1 MELNIIKNFGLVFN
15 MKIYKIMLVV
25 VFIVGMGILTPLTAV
40 FADSSA
46 DVDVKI
52 TGVDEQP
59 IPDWHVRK
67 NDRIEIQARLYDYD
81 WHIFWSDSWTA
92 LHGRFLTLEVYNS
105 TNALIHTGKA
115 ITNLWTSNANF
126 NIFRL
131 NQSGT
136 YKAKLSYAGDRI
148 YKSCTTTFNIYVS
161 DDSAPEY
168 DDTKV
173 TAPDELVVTEGDDVQ
188 IQARLYEYQELYF
201 IDDYTRWHP
210 LHGRFLDMIVVNSN
224 GETVHKDRAMTNLW
238 TYNANFDVFKLN
250 ESGDYLCYINY
261 TGNLKPSMKEF
272 KIRVN
277 PKN

>member
-1 MELNIIKNFGLVFN
+1 MDVNKK
-15 MKIYKIMLVV
+15 MMLVLV
-25 VFIVGMGILTPLTAV
+25 CIVGMGILTPLTAV
-40 FADSSA
+40 FADSEYG
-46 DVDVKI
+46 DVKI
-52 TGVDEQP
+52 TGVDELP

-67 NDRIEIQARLYDYD
+67 NDRIEIQARLWNYD
-81 WHIFWSDSWTA
+81 WHVLWSDNWTT
-92 LHGRFLTLEVYNS
+92 LHGHFLTLEVYDSNN
-105 TNALIHTGKA
+105 TKIHTGEA
-115 ITNLWTSNANF
+115 MTNLWTANANF

-131 NQSGT
+131 NKSGT
-136 YKAKLSYAGDRI
+136 YTAKLI
-148 YKSCTTTFNIYVS
+148 YKGAGIYKPCSTTFKIYVS

-168 DDTKV
+168 YDTKV
-173 TAPDELVVTEGDDVQ
+173 TAPDGLVVKEGDDVE

-201 IDDYTRWHP
+201 ISDYTRWHP
-210 LHGRFLDMIVVNSN
+210 LHGRFLDMTVVNSK

-261 TGNLKPSMKEF
+261 TGNLKHSMKEF